1 MSFNIPVRV
10 YHEQLDEL
18 SELPDLQKSLLRE
31 MNVFVT
37 DLDGTVKTVLASERS
52 ESGIVVLAQVAGT
65 RTVDTGLKSGDI
77 IRAIDRTPLQTVS
90 QLQTIVRALK
100 PGDAVV
106 LQIERSGKLQYLAFE
121 MD

>member
-52 ESGIVVLAQVAGT
+52 E
-65 RTVDTGLKSGDI
+65 
-77 IRAIDRTPLQTVS
+77 
-90 QLQTIVRALK
+90 
-100 PGDAVV
+100 
-106 LQIERSGKLQYLAFE
+106 
-121 MD
+121 